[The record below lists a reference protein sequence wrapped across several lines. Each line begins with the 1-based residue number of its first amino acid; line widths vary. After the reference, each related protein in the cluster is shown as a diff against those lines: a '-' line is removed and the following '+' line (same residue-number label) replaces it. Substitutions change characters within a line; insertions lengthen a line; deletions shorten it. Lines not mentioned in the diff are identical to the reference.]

1 MTELVAQPTDA
12 AHNEDV
18 ETQPILTVG
27 SGTQKGLNTDLVT
40 AEGTVAAI
48 EFIAKEYGEKPL
60 WQIQL
65 LVNMAASDWTNGH
78 EDLAMKAL
86 TREFDLMSANRVVA
100 LLVTTPGTPR

>member
-1 MTELVAQPTDA
+1 MTASATLADDTDTEL
-12 AHNEDV
+12 H
-18 ETQPILTVG
+18 LTVG

-48 EFIAKEYGEKPL
+48 QHLASEYPEKPL

-78 EDLAMKAL
+78 EELAMKAL
-86 TREFDLMSANRVVA
+86 TREFDLTNATRVVA
-100 LLVTTPGTPR
+100 LLVATPGTPR